1 MMDTYLVKGRLVM
14 ESRTAK
20 SPEEGEKTERNVS
33 IFILTLSR
41 HICPSLFLEG
51 SEEVSH
57 TSSCLNAKIFWKI

>member
-1 MMDTYLVKGRLVM
+1 M

-20 SPEEGEKTERNVS
+20 NPEEGEKTERNVS

-57 TSSCLNAKIFWKI
+57 TSSCLNAKIFWKS